1 LINHLIY
8 ILLTPNKNGSNMEE
22 EIDRDI
28 DGVPKA
34 RLSNR
39 DSIILAIFLIIFMIV
54 AYILFM

>member
-1 LINHLIY
+1 
-8 ILLTPNKNGSNMEE
+8 MED

-39 DSIILAIFLIIFMIV
+39 DSIILAIIIIIFMIA
-54 AYILFM
+54 AYIVIF

>member
-1 LINHLIY
+1 MGNI
-8 ILLTPNKNGSNMEE
+8 MED

-39 DSIILAIFLIIFMIV
+39 DSIILGIILIIFAIV
-54 AYILFM
+54 AYLIFL

>member
-1 LINHLIY
+1 
-8 ILLTPNKNGSNMEE
+8 MED

-39 DSIILAIFLIIFMIV
+39 DSIILAIIIIIFMIV
-54 AYILFM
+54 AYIVIF